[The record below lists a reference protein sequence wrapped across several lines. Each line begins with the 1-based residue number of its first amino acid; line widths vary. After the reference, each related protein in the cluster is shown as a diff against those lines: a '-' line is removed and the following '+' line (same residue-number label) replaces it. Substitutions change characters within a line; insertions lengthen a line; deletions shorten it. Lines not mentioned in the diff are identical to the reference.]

1 MYVKIEK
8 DMSGNYLLLE
18 AKQVD
23 MRSISCMMNLTDY
36 INGLVVPL
44 IEDVGLKEQQSL
56 SDEAKK
62 VLKDITPPHFIWQ
75 NVKPVTDIM
84 CMEDV
89 EYNCNC
95 AVKGVIAD
103 GICYVTFG
111 NIYILNDNGQT
122 IQRI

>member
-8 DMSGNYLLLE
+8 DISNNYLLVE

-23 MRSISCMMNLTDY
+23 IRGISCMMALTDY

-44 IEDVGLKEQQSL
+44 CEDVGLKEQQCL
-56 SDEAKK
+56 SEEAKQ

-75 NVKPVTDIM
+75 NIKPVTDIM
-84 CMEDV
+84 CVGDI

-111 NIYILNDNGQT
+111 SIYILNDKGQT